1 MSAEP
6 SPGETWVGMGGRTVR
21 VMAVVEGW
29 VMARYKGAMPFCL
42 IMREFVILYDRLE
55 KKL

>member
-1 MSAEP
+1 
-6 SPGETWVGMGGRTVR
+6 MGGRTVR

-55 KKL
+55 KK